1 VTKPSIYLDYNATAP
16 IRPEARDAVL
26 RAFETAGNPS
36 SVHAS
41 GRAARDLV
49 ETARAQVAALVGV
62 VAGSVT
68 FVSGGTEANALAIGS
83 AAFAGFNRVIVSE
96 GEHDAVLET
105 AAASGLQV
113 LKMPLDADGV
123 ARLDWL
129 EEALSDEGRALV
141 CLMLA
146 NNETGVI
153 QKVAEASALVRAAD
167 GWLHVDAVQAAGKI
181 AIDFSALGADTLALS
196 AHKLGG
202 PQGVGALVAG
212 TRATIVRQQHGG
224 GQERGRRAGT
234 ENVAGIAG
242 FGAAAEAA
250 SRDLPAMANQ
260 GTWRDALAERVKA
273 APTNADYGLEIN
285 KTNQFVVNE
294 RLETSAPDVWALG
307 DCAAAPW
314 IGTEGKE
321 GRIIPARA
329 QAAHQQASY
338 LAKALIARTGQ
349 RRAEAPF
356 VYRDFGS
363 LLSLG
368 ENKGVGALMGG
379 LGGPNFFVEGLI
391 AKWAYISLHLDHHRA
406 IMGTPKTIVLALARL
421 LQQRVA
427 GRLKLH

>member
-1 VTKPSIYLDYNATAP
+1 MSKPTIYLDYNATAP

-26 RAFETAGNPS
+26 RAFDLAGNPS

-41 GRAARDLV
+41 GRAARDVV
-49 ETARAQVAALVGV
+49 ETARKQVADLVGV
-62 VAGSVT
+62 VPGSVT

-83 AAFAGFNRVIVSE
+83 AAFAGFNRIIVSE

-153 QKVAEASALVRAAD
+153 QPIAQAAALVREAD

-181 AIDFSALGADTLALS
+181 AIDFTALGADTLALS

-242 FGAAAEAA
+242 FGAAAMAA
-250 SRDLPAMANQ
+250 AHDLPSMANQ
-260 GTWRDALAERVKA
+260 GTWRDALADRLKAAGATVLGEGAQRLPQTLCLAAEGFASQIQVMNLDLAGVMVSAGSACSSGKVKA
-273 APTNADYGLEIN
+273 SR
-285 KTNQFVVNE
+285 VVE
-294 RLETSAPDVWALG
+294 AM
-307 DCAAAPW
+307 
-314 IGTEGKE
+314 
-321 GRIIPARA
+321 GR
-329 QAAHQQASY
+329 SD
-338 LAKALIARTGQ
+338 L
-349 RRAEAPF
+349 APF
-356 VYRDFGS
+356 ALRVSGGWASSEQDWISCGDAWLAAYSRI
-363 LLSLG
+363 
-368 ENKGVGALMGG
+368 GARRR
-379 LGGPNFFVEGLI
+379 E
-391 AKWAYISLHLDHHRA
+391 
-406 IMGTPKTIVLALARL
+406 
-421 LQQRVA
+421 VA
-427 GRLKLH
+427 

>member
-1 VTKPSIYLDYNATAP
+1 VSKPSIYLDYNATAP

-62 VAGSVT
+62 VPGSVT

-83 AAFAGFNRVIVSE
+83 AAFAGFNRIIVSE

-105 AAASGLQV
+105 ASASGLQV

-153 QKVAEASALVRAAD
+153 QPVAEASALVREAD

-181 AIDFSALGADTLALS
+181 AIDFTALGADTLALS

-242 FGAAAEAA
+242 FGAAAMTAA
-250 SRDLPAMANQ
+250 RDLPLMANQ
-260 GTWRDALAERVKA
+260 GIWRDALADRVKA
-273 APTNADYGLEIN
+273 VGA
-285 KTNQFVVNE
+285 VV
-294 RLETSAPDVWALG
+294 
-307 DCAAAPW
+307 
-314 IGTEGKE
+314 
-321 GRIIPARA
+321 
-329 QAAHQQASY
+329 
-338 LAKALIARTGQ
+338 
-349 RRAEAPF
+349 
-356 VYRDFGS
+356 
-363 LLSLG
+363 LG
-368 ENKGVGALMGG
+368 EGAQRLPQTLCLAAEDFASQIQVMNLDLAGVMVSAGSACSSGKVKASRVVEAMGRPDLAAFALRVSGGWASTEQDWISCGDAWLAAYSRIGARRR
-379 LGGPNFFVEGLI
+379 E
-391 AKWAYISLHLDHHRA
+391 
-406 IMGTPKTIVLALARL
+406 
-421 LQQRVA
+421 VA
-427 GRLKLH
+427 

>member
-1 VTKPSIYLDYNATAP
+1 MSKPSIYLDYNATAP
-16 IRPEARDAVL
+16 VRPEARDAVL

-41 GRAARDLV
+41 GRAARDIV

-83 AAFAGFNRVIVSE
+83 AAFAGFNRIIVSE

-129 EEALSDEGRALV
+129 EEALSDESRALV

-146 NNETGVI
+146 NNETGVV
-153 QKVAEASALVRAAD
+153 QPVAQAAALVRAAD
-167 GWLHVDAVQAAGKI
+167 GWLHVDAVQAAGKV
-181 AIDFSALGADTLALS
+181 AIDFTALGADTMALS

-242 FGAAAEAA
+242 FGAAVEAA
-250 SRDLPAMANQ
+250 ARDLPAMANQ

-273 APTNADYGLEIN
+273 AGAVVLGEGAARLPQTLCLAAEGFASQIQVMSLDLAGVMVSAGSACSSGKVKASRVVEAMGRADL
-285 KTNQFVVNE
+285 
-294 RLETSAPDVWALG
+294 
-307 DCAAAPW
+307 
-314 IGTEGKE
+314 
-321 GRIIPARA
+321 
-329 QAAHQQASY
+329 
-338 LAKALIARTGQ
+338 
-349 RRAEAPF
+349 APF
-356 VYRDFGS
+356 ALRVSGGWASTEQDWISCGDAWLAAYSRI
-363 LLSLG
+363 
-368 ENKGVGALMGG
+368 GARRR
-379 LGGPNFFVEGLI
+379 E
-391 AKWAYISLHLDHHRA
+391 
-406 IMGTPKTIVLALARL
+406 
-421 LQQRVA
+421 VA
-427 GRLKLH
+427 